1 MAEGP
6 GGIFVKG
13 DDGSLYFVRDEL
25 LEACKVEGE
34 DLEKWGPVVDGQSPD
49 VEGFSLNFDL
59 APQSTSPIIVR
70 GADLNKGGV
79 DVAALKRASQTST
92 VMCPW

>member
-34 DLEKWGPVVDGQSPD
+34 DLEKWGPVVDGQTPE

-59 APQSTSPIIVR
+59 APQSSTPMVVR
-70 GADLNKGGV
+70 GAQLNPAGDLTAVSG
-79 DVAALKRASQTST
+79 RARHEST
-92 VMCPW
+92 IMCPW

>member
-1 MAEGP
+1 MADGP

-25 LEACKVEGE
+25 LDMCKVEGE
-34 DLEKWGPVVDGQSPD
+34 DLEKWGPVVDGQTPE
-49 VEGFSLNFDL
+49 VEGFSLNFDVSPV
-59 APQSTSPIIVR
+59 ATSPILVR
-70 GADLNKGGV
+70 GGQLKGV
-79 DVAALKRASQTST
+79 DAGLLADRVSYST